1 MRLFIAEKPSLGRAV
16 AEVLPGKGR
25 KNDGYIDFGTEGC
38 VTWCIGHLL
47 EQVEPDAYDPTWKPW
62 RLEHL
67 PIVPEKWQL
76 KPRKGVSKQLSV
88 IRRLLKDATEVIH
101 TGDPDRE
108 GQLLVDEVLAYL
120 KLKKS
125 ISVYRCLIN
134 DLNPPAVRK
143 AIADLKN
150 NKDYAALSRSAL
162 ARSRADWLYGINMTR
177 ALTVSAQKKGY
188 NGLLSVGR
196 VQTPVLGLVVRRDAE
211 IEKFVPHPY
220 YEVLANLKTPA
231 NETYQAKWKPS
242 EACQPWMDEEGR
254 MLNKKLAETVIR
266 RITGKDGTVEK
277 AEQKTIKEQPPL
289 PYSLSSL
296 QIDAAKRYGMN
307 ARKVLDVCQ
316 SLYEKKLITYPRSDC
331 RYLPEEHYMQRN
343 SVTHAI
349 ASLDE
354 AKPWLQGADLS
365 LKSRAWNDKKVEAH
379 HAIIPTQRAPSK
391 LVADEKNI
399 YTLIARQYIAQFYP
413 ACISQERRIEVRIDT
428 GLFIASRRAVEK
440 PGWKMLYKRDKAD
453 EGNNKPPLPVA
464 KKGDVHLCE
473 GGELLE
479 KETLPPLP
487 FTDASLLSAM
497 TGIARFVKEPEVRKI
512 LRETDGLG
520 TEATRAGI
528 IDLLFKRKYLER
540 QGRSIHA
547 TETGKSL
554 ISSVPESVSLP
565 DRTARWESQLDSVAK
580 NETRYDDFIVPLVQE
595 LGSLVGQVSPVNIS
609 IASQTAKPTFRPRE
623 KQRYRKRKKAHTAPR

>member
-1 MRLFIAEKPSLGRAV
+1 MRLFIAEKPSLGRAI
-16 AEVLPGKGR
+16 AEVLPGNGR
-25 KNDGYIDFGTEGC
+25 KNDGYIDFGSEGC

-47 EQVEPDAYDPTWKPW
+47 EQVEPDAYDAAWKPW

-67 PIVPEKWQL
+67 PIVPEQWQL
-76 KPRKGVSKQLSV
+76 KPRKGVQKQLTV
-88 IRRLLKDATEVIH
+88 IRKLLKNATEVIH
-101 TGDPDRE
+101 AGDPDRE

-125 ISVYRCLIN
+125 VPVQRCLIN

-143 AIADLKN
+143 AIAELKDN
-150 NKDYAALSRSAL
+150 RSYAALSRSAL

-196 VQTPVLGLVVRRDAE
+196 VQTPVLGLVVRRDIE
-211 IEKFVPHPY
+211 IENFKPHPY
-220 YEVLANLKTPA
+220 YEVLANLKTAA
-231 NETYQAKWKPS
+231 NETYQARWKPS

-254 MLNKKLAETVIR
+254 VLNKQLAETVIR
-266 RITGKDGTVEK
+266 RITGKDGMVEK

-331 RYLPEEHYMQRN
+331 RYLPEEHLGQVAG
-343 SVTHAI
+343 VTNAI
-349 ASLDE
+349 SSGLDE
-354 AKPWLQGADLS
+354 AQPWLAGADLS

-379 HAIIPTQRAPSK
+379 HAIIPTQRAPSR
-391 LVADEKNI
+391 LIHDEKNI
-399 YTLIARQYIAQFYP
+399 YSLIARQYIAQFYP

-428 GLFIASRRAVEK
+428 GLFVASRRAVEK
-440 PGWKMLYKRDKAD
+440 PGWKTLYNRDNKERED
-453 EGNNKPPLPVA
+453 SKPPLPVA
-464 KKGDVHLCE
+464 KKGDIHLCE

-479 KETLPPLP
+479 KETHPPLP

-528 IDLLFKRKYLER
+528 IELLFKRQYLKRE
-540 QGRSIHA
+540 GRSIHA
-547 TETGKSL
+547 SETGRSL
-554 ISSVPESVSLP
+554 IGSVPESVSQP
-565 DRTARWESQLDSVAK
+565 DRTARWESQLDSVAR
-580 NETRYDDFIVPLVQE
+580 NESRYDDFMVPLVQE
-595 LGSLVGQVSPVNIS
+595 LGGLVGQVSPVNMPALPS
-609 IASQTAKPTFRPRE
+609 KKRQF
-623 KQRYRKRKKAHTAPR
+623 KRKKAKARL